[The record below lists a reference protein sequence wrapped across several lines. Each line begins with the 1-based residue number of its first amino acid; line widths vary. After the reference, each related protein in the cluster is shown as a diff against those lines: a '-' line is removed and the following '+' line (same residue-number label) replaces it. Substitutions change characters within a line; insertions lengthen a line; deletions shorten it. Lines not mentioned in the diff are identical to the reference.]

1 MEKSFSS
8 ITIKA
13 LNEERRELEGIAS
26 TPTVDRV
33 GDVVEPMGLT
43 FQKDAPLLLNHDHE
57 LPVGTVTFGEPTP
70 QGLPFRAK
78 IAKVSNPGVVK
89 QRTDEAWD
97 SVKSGVIKS
106 VSIGFQPKAS
116 RALSNGG
123 THYTAAN
130 VHELSLVAV
139 PANPEA
145 TITAFKSAQTNQEF
159 MKNINLA
166 AQIRKAFSMT
176 NAEAFLAS
184 TVEKNT
190 VAPATAAGSNLVY
203 ATQAAGV
210 TPLVPVVTRSLVS
223 MLAALG
229 APTLPPHVRALTQA
243 ALLAANEIAEG
254 APYPAAAPGTDFVLN
269 GSRKFG
275 LIVAY
280 ADTFL
285 TVGGDEVVSFV
296 QANLE
301 NAANNA
307 VDLAMVASL
316 TAAAGTAQT
325 SVKAAFAAFEG
336 DLRTAAWVGNPETLG
351 GLRSAQETGV
361 GPNGGTFYQLPALPV
376 LAMPNG
382 VLMLVDAKRTAVY
395 DGAMTVER
403 SNQASLVMDSAP
415 GAGAALTA
423 QPVSMFQGNMTA
435 LKLTKWADY
444 KLLVNPVAVAV

>member
-1 MEKSFSS
+1 LEKSFSS

-13 LNEERRELEGIAS
+13 LNEEKRELEGIAS
-26 TPTVDRV
+26 TPSVDRV
-33 GDVVEPMGLT
+33 GDIVEPLGLT

-70 QGLPFRAK
+70 RGLPFTAK
-78 IAKVSNPGVVK
+78 IAKVNTPGVVK
-89 QRTDEAWD
+89 ERTDTAWD
-97 SVKSGVIKS
+97 SVKSGIIKS
-106 VSIGFQPKAS
+106 VSIGFRPRAS
-116 RALSNGG
+116 KALSNGG
-123 THYTAAN
+123 THFTAAD
-130 VHELSLVAV
+130 VHELSLVSV

-145 TITAFKSAQTNQEF
+145 TITAFKSAQTNKEF

-176 NAEAFLAS
+176 DTEAFIAS
-184 TVEKNT
+184 TIEKST
-190 VAPATAAGSNLVY
+190 VAPATAASSNLVY

-210 TPLVPVVTRSLVS
+210 TPLVPVVTRSLLS

-229 APTLPPHVRALTQA
+229 APSLPPEVRALTQA
-243 ALLAANEIAEG
+243 ALLAASEIAEY

-275 LIVAY
+275 LIVSFN
-280 ADTFL
+280 DTL
-285 TVGGDEVVSFV
+285 LAVGGDEVVSFV
-296 QANLE
+296 QTNLE

-307 VDLAMVASL
+307 VDLAMVTSL

-325 SVKAAFAAFEG
+325 SIKAAFAAFQG
-336 DLRTAAWVGNPETLG
+336 DLRTAAWIGNPETRG

-382 VLMLVDAKRTAVY
+382 TLMLVDAKRTAVY
-395 DGAMTVER
+395 DGPMTVER
-403 SNQASLVMDSAP
+403 SNEASIILDTAPGSAP
-415 GAGAALTA
+415 ANAS
-423 QPVSMFQGNMTA
+423 QPLSLFQEHMTA
-435 LKLTKWADY
+435 LKLTKFADY
-444 KLLVNPVAVAV
+444 NLLVSPVAVSV